1 MEGPHRKLAAIL
13 IADAVGYSRLM
24 GADEEGVL
32 KALKASRAIIEPLI
46 AERDGRVFGGA
57 GDSIVAEFPSAVG
70 ALASAMAI
78 QEALASP
85 GAPAMQFRIGINV
98 GDVMIDG
105 DNLYGDGVNV
115 TERLQGLAE
124 PGGICISAS
133 VHEQVRDRFPAAFVD
148 LGEQQVKNIA
158 RAVRAYN
165 VGPAGAPA
173 DPKTPPRRPWLFAAA
188 AALLAIVALAAY
200 YGLPRTT
207 APMVAEP
214 PQSQQSADIYGPPI
228 IAVLPFAN
236 LSGDPDQNYFSDGLT
251 EDIISAL
258 GRFSSIA
265 VISKNAVF
273 RNQGQP
279 VDMKEIKETFKARY
293 ILEGSVRRSGDQ
305 VRVGAQ
311 LTDAMRNLHIWSEQ
325 YDRRLSDIFEV
336 QDEITRS
343 IVGTLAIKISRIEEE
358 RAFSNPT
365 DNLDA
370 YDYLLRGRAYLAR
383 RERSDNIEARALFE
397 QALRLDERYAEAH
410 TALGWTYYRQVTSGW
425 VEFVSDSLHKAEE
438 AALTAMRLNPQ
449 LSEPHQLLGLV
460 YLARNEYDRAQAQLQ
475 RAIELNPSD
484 AHSYA
489 VAGVTLLWSGEA
501 EEAIRMIETARR
513 FDPLL
518 QWRYLYQLGYAYFLI
533 GQYEG
538 AVRILEPIA
547 SPGSDYMGFAGL
559 AATYA
564 MLGRDEEARQA
575 AAEVKRRWP
584 FFAVDSFVDQWADP
598 EARAKMAE
606 GLRMA
611 GLE

>member
-24 GADEEGVL
+24 GADEEGAL
-32 KALKASRAIIEPLI
+32 TALKASRATIEPLI
-46 AERDGRVFGGA
+46 AERDGRIFGGA

-70 ALASAMAI
+70 ALTSAMAI
-78 QEALASP
+78 QEALAAP
-85 GAPAMQFRIGINV
+85 GGTAMQFRIGINV
-98 GDVMIDG
+98 GDVMIEG

-133 VHEQVRDRFPAAFVD
+133 VHEQVRDRFPNRFVD

-158 RAVRAYN
+158 RAVRAYK
-165 VGPAGAPA
+165 VGPAGAPVA
-173 DPKTPPRRPWLFAAA
+173 AKIPRRPWLYGAA
-188 AALLAIVALAAY
+188 AALLAILALAAY

-207 APMVAEP
+207 APMIAET
-214 PQSQQSADIYGPPI
+214 PQSQQSADISGPPI

-251 EDIISAL
+251 EDIILAL
-258 GRFSSIA
+258 GRFSNIS

-279 VDMKEIKETFKARY
+279 VDMNEIKETLKPRY
-293 ILEGSVRRSGDQ
+293 ILEGSVRKSGDQ
-305 VRVGAQ
+305 VRIGAQ
-311 LTDAMRNLHIWSEQ
+311 LTDTMHNLLIWSEQ
-325 YDRRLSDIFEV
+325 YDRQLSDIFAV

-358 RAFSNPT
+358 RVSSKPT

-370 YDYLLRGRAYLAR
+370 YDYLLRGRAFLAR
-383 RERSDNIEARALFE
+383 RERADNITARSLFE
-397 QALRLDERYAEAH
+397 QALKLDPDYAEAH
-410 TALGWTYYRQVTSGW
+410 VALGFTYHNEVTSGW
-425 VEFVSDSLHKAEE
+425 VEFLADSNRKAEQ
-438 AALTAMRLNPQ
+438 AALTAMRLDPE

-460 YLARNEYDRAQAQLQ
+460 YLARNEYDRAQVQLQ

-484 AHSYA
+484 AYSYA
-489 VAGVTLLWSGEA
+489 TAGAILVWVGEA

-518 QWRYLYQLGYAYFLI
+518 QWRFLYQLGFAHFLI
-533 GQYEG
+533 GQYEE
-538 AVRILEPIA
+538 AVRLLEPI
-547 SPGSDYMGFAGL
+547 SPPGSDYMGFVGL
-559 AATYA
+559 AASYA

-584 FFAVDSFVDQWADP
+584 FFEVESFVDQWAEP

-606 GLRMA
+606 GLRRA